1 MIENAKYDIG
11 AYVMVVG
18 RHEEGFEED
27 MLAKITKATVA
38 TYGAEMGACCD

>member
-1 MIENAKYDIG
+1 MIENAKHDIG

-27 MLAKITKATVA
+27 MLAKVTK
-38 TYGAEMGACCD
+38 